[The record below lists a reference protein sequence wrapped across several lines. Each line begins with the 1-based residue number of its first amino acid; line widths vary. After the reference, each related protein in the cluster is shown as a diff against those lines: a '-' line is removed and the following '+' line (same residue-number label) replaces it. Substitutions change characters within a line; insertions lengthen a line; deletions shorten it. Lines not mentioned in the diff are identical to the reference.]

1 MSLTNKKSFNYARLS
16 GILIIGIIWIVAI
29 LILLLVIFEYF
40 GFANK
45 VMNKI
50 TENKSS
56 SYFIEKSLNDNLYYG
71 KSYNSVIDPYE
82 KFKEQY
88 LHPYYLFS
96 LPWRETSTKITN
108 NIVTLN
114 KDGFRISGINGKPDA
129 LFLEVNSIWSLFII
143 K

>member
-56 SYFIEKSLNDNLYYG
+56 SFFIEKSLNDNLYYG
-71 KSYNSVIDPYE
+71 KSYNSVIA
-82 KFKEQY
+82 
-88 LHPYYLFS
+88 
-96 LPWRETSTKITN
+96 T
-108 NIVTLN
+108 
-114 KDGFRISGINGKPDA
+114 
-129 LFLEVNSIWSLFII
+129 
-143 K
+143 